1 MRTSPLLVQH
11 SVLPRGW
18 AEEPVA
24 LDKPKAEDPEAWR
37 GEVKV
42 HNAVAMASSTHWWG
56 HREAGHLLS
65 KWLADWDMW
74 GPN

>member
-1 MRTSPLLVQH
+1 M
-11 SVLPRGW
+11 
-18 AEEPVA
+18 
-24 LDKPKAEDPEAWR
+24 DKPKAEDPEAWR